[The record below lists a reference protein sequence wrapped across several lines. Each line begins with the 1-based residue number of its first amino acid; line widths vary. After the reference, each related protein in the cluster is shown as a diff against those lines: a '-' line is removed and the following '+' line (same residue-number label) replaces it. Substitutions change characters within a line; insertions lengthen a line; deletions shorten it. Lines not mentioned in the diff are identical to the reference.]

1 MRVCDRFF
9 CSSEAAVYGELVS
22 VIKQQWPRANV
33 YAYGSCQTELC
44 LPSGDMDLVI
54 CLPNVM
60 MNDTSFAAGPGP
72 LEGRNTLYKT
82 WQESL
87 EQVLRLSSWVKQDSI
102 KIIKHAPVQII
113 KVRSSGK
120 PHHDIPIDLDISFEA
135 GNHTGRN
142 TIKLIKS
149 LCARFSALK
158 PLVLVLK
165 QHLKEQKL
173 GEAYTGGL
181 NSYGLTL
188 LVACF
193 LKHYKHISTM
203 HTTSPGPT
211 TPNWKRHRNA
221 MQHPSLG
228 DLLLLFLKFHSDTL
242 SFDPCKIGISLERGY
257 FNRTVALNIQS
268 RHPIPPNNIANP
280 NIAARRRSLKGNVLS
295 PATTPTGP
303 ANVTQRV
310 SQSEASKGTTTS
322 SASASAK
329 TTQHRF
335 DLVYI
340 EDPLKEGHN
349 VVKNCFRIHNIQ
361 RAWHDAASVLSKAM
375 LGTPAPSKTTS
386 SLLGHII
393 GILNTSKEG

>member
-1 MRVCDRFF
+1 M
-9 CSSEAAVYGELVS
+9 
-22 VIKQQWPRANV
+22 
-33 YAYGSCQTELC
+33 
-44 LPSGDMDLVI
+44 I

-72 LEGRNTLYKT
+72 LEGRNTLHKT

-87 EQVLRLSSWVKQDSI
+87 EQVLRQASWVKQESI

-193 LKHYKHISTM
+193 LKHYKQISTM
-203 HTTSPGPT
+203 HASSYGPT
-211 TPNWKRHRNA
+211 TPNWKRHRNTIH
-221 MQHPSLG
+221 HPSLG

-242 SFDPCKIGISLERGY
+242 SFDPCKVGISLEEGY
-257 FNRTVALNIQS
+257 FNRTVALSIQS
-268 RHPIPPNNIANP
+268 RHPLPDSIGNP
-280 NIAARRRSLKGNVLS
+280 SMGSRRRSLKETAPTTAAPPPNSLS
-295 PATTPTGP
+295 HE
-303 ANVTQRV
+303 ANVGHGD
-310 SQSEASKGTTTS
+310 ASKPSTS
-322 SASASAK
+322 NPASNA

-340 EDPLKEGHN
+340 EDPLKKGHN

-361 RAWHDAASVLSKAM
+361 RAWQDAASVLSKAV
-375 LGTPAPSKTTS
+375 LGGTAPAKDD
-386 SLLGHII
+386 LLVAWTHYWH
-393 GILNTSKEG
+393 T